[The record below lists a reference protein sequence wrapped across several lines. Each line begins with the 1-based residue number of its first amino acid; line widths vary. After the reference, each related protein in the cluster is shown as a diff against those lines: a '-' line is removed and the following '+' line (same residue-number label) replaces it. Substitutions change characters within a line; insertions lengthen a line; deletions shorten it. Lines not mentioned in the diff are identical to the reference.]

1 MLSAECQ
8 LCSPFNSAFRLL
20 GEALKGCGVFDRE
33 VSQDLAVELQAR
45 RLQAVDELVVAHAV
59 QLGRGADADNPQ
71 RAILTLLLLASGIGE
86 LQATID
92 SFFRRTVKF

>member
-8 LCSPFNSAFRLL
+8 LCSPFNSALRLL
-20 GEALKGCGVFDRE
+20 GEALKGGGAFARGVT
-33 VSQDLAVELQAR
+33 QELGVGPHPR
-45 RLQAVDELVVAHAV
+45 RLKAVDELVVAHAV

-92 SFFRRTVKF
+92 GFFRRTVKF